1 MQSFNAPNAVATG
14 PMNSFP
20 RWIYLM
26 LVGILAFGIFYASP
40 NIFGKN
46 FAVQVNGLR
55 VVEVTEADRQKIDDL
70 LKEKGVAVKSVE
82 YNGRNVLVRVNS
94 YEQQSQVSQLLKGA
108 FNEQLY
114 AIARNKVSAAPA
126 WLRNFGADAMN
137 LGLDL
142 SGGIEF
148 LMEVDMER
156 AIKNRNTQIVE
167 DIKSSLRKNKRRGAV
182 VKTTRDG
189 QGVEVR
195 FRSEDR
201 RATALETLEE
211 EFSQELSLKTFER
224 SKYFF
229 IGVTL
234 KESVINETRDNA
246 IIQNISTLR
255 NRVNE
260 LGVAEPLIQREGAS
274 RIVVQLPGV
283 QESAEAKGILGRT
296 ASLEFR
302 MAHDNQQDIANAL
315 ASGIAPAGTEILKDR
330 AGQSYLIK
338 KEVIVSGANIV
349 NATSGT
355 NHEDGR
361 PQVNIT
367 LDGKGGDLMRDASA
381 KNLKKI
387 MASVYIEYITVEKE
401 VNGKKVR
408 QLEERRYV
416 INDARIQAVLGK
428 NFVITGL
435 SSMREAASLALELR
449 SGALSAPVYIVRENL
464 VGASLGDENIAAGVM
479 SIQIGFIA
487 VIVFMMLYY
496 RVFGVIASVALVTNL
511 VLIVAFMS
519 ILGATL
525 TLPGMAGIVLTVGMA
540 VDANVLIFERIR
552 EELRDGSSV
561 QQAIHSGY
569 DKALSTIA
577 DANIT
582 TLVAAIVLLGFGSGP
597 IKGFA
602 ITLALGIMT
611 SMLTAIVGS
620 RAIVNLLYG
629 GKSKAKL
636 SI

>member
-1 MQSFNAPNAVATG
+1 MESFNAPNAVVSG
-14 PMNSFP
+14 PMNSYP
-20 RWIYLM
+20 RWIYLT

-46 FAVQVNGLR
+46 FAVQVSGVR
-55 VVEVTEADRQKIDDL
+55 VVDVTEADKVKIENL
-70 LKEKGVAVKSVE
+70 LKDKGIAAISVE
-82 YNGRNVLVRVNS
+82 YNGSNVLVRVKS
-94 YEQQSQVSQLLKGA
+94 YEQQSQVSKLLKDS

-126 WLRNFGADAMN
+126 WLRSFGADAMN

-148 LMEVDMER
+148 LMEVDMVS
-156 AIKNRNTQIVE
+156 AIKNRNDQIAE
-167 DIKSSLRKNKRRGAV
+167 DIKSTLRQNKRRGAV

-195 FRSEDR
+195 FRDDAR
-201 RATALETLEE
+201 RSAALETLEG
-211 EFSQELSLKTFER
+211 EFDQELTFKTFER
-224 SKYFF
+224 NNYFF

-234 KESVINETRDNA
+234 KESVVKETRDNA
-246 IIQNISTLR
+246 ILQNISTLR

-260 LGVAEPLIQREGAS
+260 LGVAEPLIQREGAN

-283 QESAEAKGILGRT
+283 QDSAQAKDILGRA

-302 MAHDNQQDIANAL
+302 MLHDNQQEIAA
-315 ASGIAPAGTEILKDR
+315 AMSGRVPAGTELISDR
-330 AGQSYLIK
+330 AGNQYLVK
-338 KEVIVSGANIV
+338 KNVIVSGANIV
-349 NATSGT
+349 HATSGI
-355 NHEDGR
+355 NEEDGR

-367 LDGKGGDLMRDASA
+367 LDGKGGDLMREASA

-387 MASVYIEYITVEKE
+387 MASIYIESKTVERE
-401 VNGKKVR
+401 VNGKIIKEQR
-408 QLEERRYV
+408 TERYL
-416 INDARIQAVLGK
+416 INDARIQSVLGK
-428 NFVITGL
+428 NFRITGIP
-435 SSMREAASLALELR
+435 SAREASSLALELR
-449 SGALSAPVYIVRENL
+449 SGALSAPIYIVRESL

-479 SIQIGFIA
+479 SIQIGFLA

-496 RVFGVIASVALVTNL
+496 RVFGVIASVALITNL
-511 VLIVAFMS
+511 ILIVAFMS
-519 ILGATL
+519 LLGATL

-569 DKALSTIA
+569 DKAFSTIA
-577 DANIT
+577 DANVT
-582 TLVAAIVLLGFGSGP
+582 TFVAAVVLLGFGSGP

-602 ITLALGIMT
+602 ITLALGILT

-620 RAIVNLLYG
+620 RAIVNSLYG
-629 GKSKAKL
+629 GKSKATL